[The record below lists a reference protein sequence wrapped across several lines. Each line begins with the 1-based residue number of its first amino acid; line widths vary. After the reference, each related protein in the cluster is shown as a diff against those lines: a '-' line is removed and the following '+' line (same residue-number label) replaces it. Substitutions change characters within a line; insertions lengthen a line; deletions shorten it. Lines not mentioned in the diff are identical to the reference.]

1 MEAGGCAEELGLPG
15 CNDLLEGDMSGQ
27 LSLTGRESQI
37 LLMVA
42 VYSCCLYNF
51 HNVTKYFLDDGQLFS
66 AFETVF
72 LWTSIS

>member
-15 CNDLLEGDMSGQ
+15 CNELLEGDVSGQ

-42 VYSCCLYNF
+42 VYII
-51 HNVTKYFLDDGQLFS
+51 
-66 AFETVF
+66 
-72 LWTSIS
+72 SIM